1 MVFTRGDSFLSPEP
15 QSPPHHTEADD
26 TVNYSQYQRE
36 PSVPEGDLFLLS
48 IMSPLP
54 WVDGLGE
61 QSFIHNPADGPF
73 APVHS
78 STPLHVTGEE
88 GSDGYQTST
97 RRKSPYSR
105 QSRSRSPPSS
115 QRGSWPSR
123 NPTRTP
129 SPAQAPGKPVPTDS
143 VREDAPSP
151 EGMTL
156 KHILFS
162 LNMAEASQGHWCQQS
177 QDPALSFQQ
186 QCQAHTNYVE
196 SNRMVRYYTA
206 LLQHSE
212 ASAIT
217 LQMLRSPI
225 TK

>member
-1 MVFTRGDSFLSPEP
+1 MVFTRDDSFLSPEP

-36 PSVPEGDLFLLS
+36 PSVPE
-48 IMSPLP
+48 
-54 WVDGLGE
+54 
-61 QSFIHNPADGPF
+61 DGPF

-212 ASAIT
+212 ASAVT